1 MAENNHRKKIT
12 KINPNF
18 KIKNI
23 YSKSRPKSQKQT
35 YKIIKKIG
43 EGSFGVVYLAQYLKT
58 SSLCVIKKI
67 DFGGLTKEEIKES
80 YNEVNILKKL
90 DHPNIIKF
98 IEVKPSKKNI
108 EIITE
113 YADKGDLYNQLLI
126 QKEKNIHFTEETI
139 QDWLIQ
145 TCQALKYIHSKHI
158 IHRDIKPHNIFLTK
172 KGSIKLGDFGI
183 SKRLNNTLEKAKT
196 FVGTAFYL
204 PPEVINGKKYSYSAD
219 IWSLGVTFYQLMTF
233 KPPFNGDSLPGLLK
247 KIINEEKYEKI
258 SKKYYSKDLIHLI
271 YKMMDFRPSHRPK
284 PNDILNMDFIQKRIK
299 KYLEENKYDDIL
311 TKTIIKKYQDNHN
324 KKLEEIKE
332 EKEEQKE
339 EKEIKEEKDDIIN
352 IKEKEN
358 NEEHFSFKNKIKFN
372 NIINNENIS
381 NLGTNNPNLNNNN
394 NINNINISNTKNSS
408 NDSKKEKPR
417 YSLNKIKLSNNSEL
431 NNNNNKEKEKVP
443 FEFPKIKIKI
453 IPSTKKKEEKKDASL
468 NNKSDK
474 SNNFDST
481 LKTNMTS
488 YNPEE
493 STYKFKFDD
502 DFIEQNKIV
511 HENNEQEIDLSNE
524 NNYFFLET
532 RKEDQMNQELK
543 EEYDYLRNLNMLN
556 STMKGKSENEIEIEN
571 KLMNHNVS
579 DIEEEDKESEEDI
592 GDNNNNKNKNC

>member
-1 MAENNHRKKIT
+1 MR
-12 KINPNF
+12 
-18 KIKNI
+18 
-23 YSKSRPKSQKQT
+23 
-35 YKIIKKIG
+35 
-43 EGSFGVVYLAQYLKT
+43 
-58 SSLCVIKKI
+58 
-67 DFGGLTKEEIKES
+67 
-80 YNEVNILKKL
+80 
-90 DHPNIIKF
+90 
-98 IEVKPSKKNI
+98 
-108 EIITE
+108 
-113 YADKGDLYNQLLI
+113 
-126 QKEKNIHFTEETI
+126 
-139 QDWLIQ
+139 
-145 TCQALKYIHSKHI
+145 
-158 IHRDIKPHNIFLTK
+158 
-172 KGSIKLGDFGI
+172 
-183 SKRLNNTLEKAKT
+183 
-196 FVGTAFYL
+196 
-204 PPEVINGKKYSYSAD
+204 
-219 IWSLGVTFYQLMTF
+219 F
-233 KPPFNGDSLPGLLK
+233 KPPLNGDSLPGLFK

-352 IKEKEN
+352 IKEKET

-381 NLGTNNPNLNNNN
+381 NLVTNNPNLNNNN
-394 NINNINISNTKNSS
+394 ANNINISNTKNSS
-408 NDSKKEKPR
+408 KDSKKEKPR

-431 NNNNNKEKEKVP
+431 NNNNNKEKEKEP

-511 HENNEQEIDLSNE
+511 HENNEEEIDLSNE

-579 DIEEEDKESEEDI
+579 DIEENDKESEEDI
-592 GDNNNNKNKNC
+592 GDNNNKNKNC